1 MKNILLAIFS
11 AISISSF
18 GQVWTNY
25 QVDSMLT
32 LMIPDSYKVR
42 DTLGQR
48 VVTAVIDNGLI
59 LVSML
64 PNAGE
69 TSMNVESEEDLLKM
83 YKGFTKGYI
92 KSQQGQLIKEEII
105 DKSGLKMVR
114 FSFRTEMG
122 GEKQIRHCESV
133 FVNEKMYSINFW
145 EAETQTNE
153 MAALREKLFLSLRF
167 SSKPGL
173 KNQMS
178 YKPENDKE
186 YNQGVLLE
194 KITIALLI
202 GLAIWVSI
210 KRNKKRVSAK
220 LPGR

>member
-1 MKNILLAIFS
+1 MKNILLAIFT

-32 LMIPDSYKVR
+32 LMIPGSYKVR

-48 VVTAVIDNGLI
+48 VITAEIDNGLI

-83 YKGFTKGYI
+83 YKGFTNGYI

-114 FSFRTEMG
+114 FSFRAEMG
-122 GEKQIRHCESV
+122 GEKQIWYCESV
-133 FVNEKMYSINFW
+133 FVNEKMYSINFG
-145 EAETQTNE
+145 EAEPLTNE

-186 YNQGVLLE
+186 YNQGLLLG
-194 KITIALLI
+194 KITIGLLI

-220 LPGR
+220 LPG